1 MCTQLP
7 ESWVV
12 FEYQSVNVFIED
24 LCTILILISTDI
36 GNLKVPGADF
46 TTSYYTVLVATDFN
60 WMDFFSGN
68 GQFFY
73 AYSYMLQMKCWNA
86 VDNLWNDWSLRLVQ

>member
-60 WMDFFSGN
+60 WMDFSPGMDS
-68 GQFFY
+68 FF
-73 AYSYMLQMKCWNA
+73 MLTVTCFRWN
-86 VDNLWNDWSLRLVQ
+86 VEMQWIICEMTNRWD